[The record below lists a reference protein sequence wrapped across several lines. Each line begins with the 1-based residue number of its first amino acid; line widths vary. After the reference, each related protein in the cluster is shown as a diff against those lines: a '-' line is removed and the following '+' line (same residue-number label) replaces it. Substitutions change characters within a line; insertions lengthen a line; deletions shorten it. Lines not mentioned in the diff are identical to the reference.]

1 MNMTSPTQGNGV
13 TKVSGP
19 QRLFPRGYVWPFAL
33 VISLF
38 FLWGM
43 SNNLTD
49 ILVQQ
54 FKKAF
59 ELSPLE
65 AQLVQTAVF
74 VGYFTVA
81 MPVAILMR
89 RRGYKVGML
98 LGLALF
104 GGGMLMFWPAAL
116 VNRYSVM
123 LVALYLVGCGSATL
137 ETAANPFVAEAGPA
151 ETSER
156 RLNLAQAFNP
166 AGSITGIL
174 TGTLFIF
181 SGVELP
187 AAKIASM
194 KAAGTYAGY
203 LHGELMRVVPVY
215 VALGSIVLLLAI
227 LFAVA
232 RLPPSDEVS
241 AGELPVHAGTELL
254 SLLRLPQMRSAIL
267 AQFCYCGAQI
277 GTWSAFIPYVKQYTH
292 LTERQA
298 GLLLTAN
305 LIALTVGRFASTALM
320 RWFEPLRMM
329 RLYALL
335 NAALVVIAVAL
346 PGPIGVAALV
356 ATSFFMSIMYPTI
369 FASGIRGLG
378 TRTKLAGSLLVMSV
392 IGGAIVPP
400 LLGWLARQTTSY
412 ASGYAVIAACYA
424 VVVLFTFRRRAL
436 HPFATNERTSF

>member
-1 MNMTSPTQGNGV
+1 MNITVPAKAPSTHISHEP
-13 TKVSGP
+13 
-19 QRLFPRGYVWPFAL
+19 LFPRGYVWPFAL

-54 FKKAF
+54 FRKAF
-59 ELSPLE
+59 ELTPLE

-81 MPVAILMR
+81 LPVALLMR
-89 RRGYKVGML
+89 HWGYKTGML
-98 LGLALF
+98 IGLVFF
-104 GGGMLMFWPAAL
+104 GGGMLMFWPAAI
-116 VNRYSVM
+116 VNRYAAM
-123 LVALYLVGCGSATL
+123 LFALYLVGCGSATL

-174 TGTLFIF
+174 AGTLFIF

-187 AAKIASM
+187 AAQVTTM
-194 KAAGTYAGY
+194 KAAGTYGKY
-203 LHGELMRVVPVY
+203 LHAELMRVVPLY
-215 VALGSIVLLLAI
+215 VILGSLVLLLGAM
-227 LFAVA
+227 FAVA
-232 RLPPSDEVS
+232 RLPVAQSHTAEDIPASS
-241 AGELPVHAGTELL
+241 GSELL
-254 SLLRLPQMRSAIL
+254 SLFRLPQLRAAVL

-298 GLLLTAN
+298 GFLLTAN
-305 LIALTVGRFASTALM
+305 LVALTVGRFVSTGLM
-320 RWFEPLRMM
+320 RWIDPQRMM
-329 RLYALL
+329 RLYAVL
-335 NAALVVIAVAL
+335 NAILVVLAIAL
-346 PGPIGVAALV
+346 PGVIGVAALV
-356 ATSFFMSIMYPTI
+356 VSSFFMSIMYPTI
-369 FASGIRGLG
+369 FASGIKGLG
-378 TRTKLAGSLLVMSV
+378 HRTKLAGSLLVMSV

-400 LLGWLARQTTSY
+400 LLGWIARESSSY
-412 ASGYAVIAACYA
+412 AVGYTVIAACY
-424 VVVLFTFRRRAL
+424 VVVGLFTLFSKSSA
-436 HPFATNERTSF
+436 HVTP